1 METPKEHLE
10 SLFGDAGDYLKNKTQ
25 LWKLKLVD
33 KASSLV
39 ATIVETVAL
48 VFFAIIFFF
57 FINIALALL
66 IGYWLG
72 HSFYGFFIMA
82 ALYLIAGF
90 IIHKSREKLFRTPI
104 INSLI
109 QKFVK

>member
-1 METPKEHLE
+1 MDTTKEHIE
-10 SLFGDAGDYLKNKTQ
+10 SLFSNAGDYLKNKSQ

-33 KASSLV
+33 KTSAAVAS
-39 ATIVETVAL
+39 IVETVAI
-48 VFFAIIFFF
+48 FFIAIIFFF
-57 FINIALALL
+57 LFNIALALL

-82 ALYLIAGF
+82 ALYGIAGF